1 MKLDEF
7 KFLKDFKTPMPAMMV
22 EIITRLGNFSTTAG
36 RFEIDNVG

>member
-22 EIITRLGNFSTTAG
+22 EIINRLGNFSTTAG